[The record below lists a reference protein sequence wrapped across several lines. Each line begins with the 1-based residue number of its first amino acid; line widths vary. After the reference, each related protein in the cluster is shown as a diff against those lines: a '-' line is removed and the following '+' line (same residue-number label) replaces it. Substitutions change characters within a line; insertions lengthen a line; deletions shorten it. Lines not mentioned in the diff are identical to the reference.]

1 IRLVLQTSKS
11 CYRVGDLITI
21 TVYLENTSN
30 KHFYVGSQLAEFNL
44 FTQFQV
50 MELKIVD
57 EKNREVPRVLLFAD
71 PSPSEL
77 SRPIGEKL
85 ANNYV

>member
-1 IRLVLQTSKS
+1 M
-11 CYRVGDLITI
+11 
-21 TVYLENTSN
+21 
-30 KHFYVGSQLAEFNL
+30 AEFNL

-85 ANNYV
+85 ANNYVQLRPRMIHGFRVHGQITLRPQRYRLTAIYREL